1 MVIYKLLN
9 FRYRQNNL
17 IFRLWSKL
25 SESDK
30 MSLSRNLNF
39 LVKINSLHG
48 AQQIKDS
55 LGVMHPVDYIL
66 MSMFKNPGMEINE
79 DYIQEMIDL
88 FNIKSNQLKIPSQNI
103 SPALNKLKVVN
114 FESGKFRVF

>member
-1 MVIYKLLN
+1 
-9 FRYRQNNL
+9 
-17 IFRLWSKL
+17 
-25 SESDK
+25 
-30 MSLSRNLNF
+30 
-39 LVKINSLHG
+39 
-48 AQQIKDS
+48 
-55 LGVMHPVDYIL
+55 MHPIDYIL

-88 FNIKSNQLKIPSQNI
+88 FNIKSDQLKIPSQNI